1 MLSAALVAGLGTLA
15 GCTDSDFDLSQ
26 VDMTVGLGNGE
37 LSLPVSST
45 DTILLSDVL
54 KLNDSE
60 TVVEQ
65 ENGDYYFQQAGDAV
79 NPTGVSIQPV
89 TVMKSIST
97 STDLKISLADYLPSA
112 AATTRAAVNL
122 KQEAKVQNFSYEGP
136 VPAEVVELKSA
147 EVSNRLTLDVNF
159 SDALRAY
166 VPLIDELSLELPAYM
181 TLADVK
187 TSASCEQQGS
197 KLVLSQ
203 VNTAQKLQ
211 IAFSISALD
220 FTQTATELGK
230 LEVVGGKVNLDAAIR
245 MGVSISNINLTVT
258 GQDPTRCAI
267 STSLSMGD
275 AVKLTKVSGRFN
287 PSIDLN
293 NLGSAA
299 ITGIPDFLTNDG
311 VVIDLANP
319 QIMIDIESNLS
330 VAGVINGR
338 LTATKNGVT
347 TATVNIPNMDVLP
360 AATTHLCICRDKAV
374 TNAPGRTLVEVPT
387 LSTLLDPIPDRI
399 TFSASASADSHQV
412 YSFELGKNYTITPSY
427 EIVAPIAFGSSAQIV
442 YTESFDEFNDDIED
456 FDVAEGTYLLMT
468 ADLENRIPAYLN
480 VEAVA
485 IDIHGKEMP
494 ESLVKVEVTGEV
506 KASPDGVNSTT
517 SAIQVK
523 LTPQK
528 GALKTFD
535 GMKLTV
541 SGAAQSSQGDAT
553 VVGKTLNAKKHS
565 LVAKNI
571 QIKLVGKAI
580 ADLN

>member
-1 MLSAALVAGLGTLA
+1 MLSAAFVAGLGTLA

-54 KLNDSE
+54 KLNDSK

-65 ENGDYYFQQAGDAV
+65 ENGDYYFQQEGDVV
-79 NPTGVSIQPV
+79 NPTSVSIQPV
-89 TVMKSIST
+89 TVMKSVS
-97 STDLKISLADYLPSA
+97 SSADLNISLADYLTSVN
-112 AATTRAAVNL
+112 TRAAINL
-122 KQEAKVQNFSYEGP
+122 QQEAKVQTFSYQGTMPE
-136 VPAEVVELKSA
+136 EVVELKNA
-147 EVSNRLTLDVNF
+147 QVSNHLTLSVNF
-159 SDALRAY
+159 SEALRAY
-166 VPLIDELSLELPAYM
+166 VPSIDELTLELPAYM
-181 TLADVK
+181 TLSDIR
-187 TSASCEQQGS
+187 TSATCTQQGS

-203 VNTAQKLQ
+203 VSTAQPLQ

-220 FTQTATELGK
+220 FTQKATELGK
-230 LEVVGGKVNLDAAIR
+230 LEVADGKVNLEASIR
-245 MGVSISNINLTVT
+245 MGVTIRDINLTVT

-347 TATVNIPNMDVLP
+347 TAAVNIPNMDVLP

>member
-1 MLSAALVAGLGTLA
+1 MLSAAFVAGLGTLA

-54 KLNDSE
+54 KLNDSK

-65 ENGDYYFQQAGDAV
+65 ENGDYYFQQEGEVV
-79 NPTGVSIQPV
+79 NPTSVSIQPV
-89 TVMKSIST
+89 TVMKSVS
-97 STDLKISLADYLPSA
+97 SSADLNISLADYLTSVN
-112 AATTRAAVNL
+112 TRAAINL
-122 KQEAKVQNFSYEGP
+122 QQEAKVQTFSYQGTMPE
-136 VPAEVVELKSA
+136 EVVELKNA
-147 EVSNRLTLDVNF
+147 QVSNHLTLSVNF
-159 SDALRAY
+159 SEALRAY
-166 VPLIDELSLELPAYM
+166 VPSIDELTLELPAYM
-181 TLADVK
+181 TLSDIR
-187 TSASCEQQGS
+187 TSATCTQQGS

-203 VNTAQKLQ
+203 VSTAQPLQ

-220 FTQTATELGK
+220 FTQKATELGK
-230 LEVVGGKVNLDAAIR
+230 LEVADGKVNLEASIR
-245 MGVSISNINLTVT
+245 MGVTIRDINLTVT

-275 AVKLTKVSGRFN
+275 AVKLTQVSGRFDPVIN
-287 PSIDLN
+287 LS

-319 QIMIDIESNLS
+319 QILVDIESDLT
-330 VAGVINGR
+330 VAGIVDGQ
-338 LTATKNGVT
+338 LTATKDGVV
-347 TATVNIPNMDVLP
+347 TATVNIPSMQVQ
-360 AATTHLCICRDKAV
+360 AATTSRFCICRDRAATV
-374 TNAPGRTLVEVPT
+374 APGRELIEVPS
-387 LSTLLDPIPDRI
+387 LSTLLNPIPDRI
-399 TFSASASADSHQV
+399 SFSANAAADSHQA
-412 YSFELGKNYTITPSY
+412 YSFELGKEYTLTPSY
-427 EIVAPIAFGSSAQIV
+427 EIVAPIAFGSNARIV
-442 YTESFDEFNDDIED
+442 YTERFDEFNDDIED

>member
-1 MLSAALVAGLGTLA
+1 M
-15 GCTDSDFDLSQ
+15 
-26 VDMTVGLGNGE
+26 
-37 LSLPVSST
+37 
-45 DTILLSDVL
+45 
-54 KLNDSE
+54 
-60 TVVEQ
+60 
-65 ENGDYYFQQAGDAV
+65 
-79 NPTGVSIQPV
+79 
-89 TVMKSIST
+89 
-97 STDLKISLADYLPSA
+97 
-112 AATTRAAVNL
+112 
-122 KQEAKVQNFSYEGP
+122 
-136 VPAEVVELKSA
+136 
-147 EVSNRLTLDVNF
+147 
-159 SDALRAY
+159 
-166 VPLIDELSLELPAYM
+166 
-181 TLADVK
+181 
-187 TSASCEQQGS
+187 
-197 KLVLSQ
+197 
-203 VNTAQKLQ
+203 
-211 IAFSISALD
+211 
-220 FTQTATELGK
+220 
-230 LEVVGGKVNLDAAIR
+230 
-245 MGVSISNINLTVT
+245 
-258 GQDPTRCAI
+258 
-267 STSLSMGD
+267 
-275 AVKLTKVSGRFN
+275 
-287 PSIDLN
+287 
-293 NLGSAA
+293 
-299 ITGIPDFLTNDG
+299 
-311 VVIDLANP
+311 
-319 QIMIDIESNLS
+319 
-330 VAGVINGR
+330 AGVINGR

-347 TATVNIPNMDVLP
+347 TAAVNIPNMDVLP